1 MSEQKK
7 EESVPA
13 LFSSPLEDTSG
24 LDVFAQIAA
33 SITPIPVVN
42 KPPTGENSLI
52 QRRHSSASVVQQNQN
67 QLAQS
72 IYQTQQALRQ
82 QHTRSSTTSNT
93 GSSYSD
99 FNSDFDSDFDD
110 DDSTPE
116 EEHKP
121 QPSKQPLKPLK
132 FISYQPQQPQTIQEE
147 SESDLAMDVDSTF
160 GSRSTYLSPSTSLG
174 SLSTPSLPTTAL
186 RRSSLP
192 ANAFSSENG
201 PVSNR
206 RIIHNICERKRR
218 ENIREGFAYLQAR
231 LPQPHAQNPKLSKMD
246 ILQSALTIIDT
257 TRARISSLT
266 DECEALKLMTK
277 E

>member
-33 SITPIPVVN
+33 SVKPIPVVN
-42 KPPTGENSLI
+42 QSSTVEVGVL
-52 QRRHSSASVVQQNQN
+52 QRRHSSASVVQQSQN

-82 QHTRSSTTSNT
+82 QQKHSSTVSTT

-99 FNSDFDSDFDD
+99 LNSDFDSDFDD
-110 DDSTPE
+110 DDFGSDE
-116 EEHKP
+116 ASKP
-121 QPSKQPLKPLK
+121 QIEPPTKPIK
-132 FISYQPQQPQTIQEE
+132 FISYQPQTIQEE
-147 SESDLAMDVDSTF
+147 SESDLAMDIDSNMS
-160 GSRSTYLSPSTSLG
+160 SRSNYLSPTTSFG
-174 SLSTPSLPTTAL
+174 SLSTPSLSTTSF

-192 ANAFSSENG
+192 ANAFSTEHG
-201 PVSNR
+201 PSSMSNR

-231 LPQPHAQNPKLSKMD
+231 LPSPHAQNPKLSKMD
-246 ILQSALTIIDT
+246 ILQSALNMINSS
-257 TRARISSLT
+257 RARISSLT

-277 E
+277 QQ